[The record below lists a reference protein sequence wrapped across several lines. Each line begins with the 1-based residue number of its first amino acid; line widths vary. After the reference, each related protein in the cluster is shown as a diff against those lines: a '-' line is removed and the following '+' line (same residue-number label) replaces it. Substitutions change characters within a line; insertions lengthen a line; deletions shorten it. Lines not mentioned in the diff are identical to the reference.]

1 MMARPQP
8 RIMLEQEQDDLT
20 TWQVLE
26 GDQTFLITYQGQPVS
41 IRVLTPRLG
50 AEAKKYKRM
59 SYTELGTCLGQVK
72 KFNEKFNTTDFG
84 YIRVFGHLNVKQK

>member
-1 MMARPQP
+1 MSRPQP
-8 RIMLEQEQDDLT
+8 RIMLEAEDDKLN

-41 IRVLTPRLG
+41 IRVITASVGEDR
-50 AEAKKYKRM
+50 KKYKRM
-59 SYTELGTCLGQVK
+59 SYTELGTCVGQVK
-72 KFNEKFNTTDFG
+72 RFNEKFNTTDFD

>member
-1 MMARPQP
+1 MSRPQP
-8 RIMLEQEQDDLT
+8 RIMLEAEDDKLN

-41 IRVLTPRLG
+41 IRVLTASVGEDR
-50 AEAKKYKRM
+50 KKYKRM
-59 SYTELGTCLGQVK
+59 SYTELGTCVGQVK
-72 KFNEKFNTTDFG
+72 RFNEKFNTTDFD